1 MGGAAYSA
9 EPDGIIAYMPKMAR
23 NTLIV
28 VLLIWSGFA
37 YPWFDRGCDIAEAYT
52 AVFEY
57 GVPQGLEPF
66 PACYG

>member
-1 MGGAAYSA
+1 MS
-9 EPDGIIAYMPKMAR
+9 KVAR

-28 VLLIWSGFA
+28 GLLIWSGFA

-57 GVPQGLEPF
+57 GVPQGLEPL